1 MSCAGRRRRARSA
14 GHAGRPRWEGACFG
28 SITLTQGNPST
39 FDVTAREDT
48 LALVLPADDFHRLC
62 ADHPD
67 FDAFSDAQR
76 ASRMSGAVASVQLLS
91 STGGAILKTTVRDL
105 IARDPIGVDARSPA
119 SGTPRA

>member
-1 MSCAGRRRRARSA
+1 MTVQYFRRGSRLIEDATTTTSMSCARAPPTCTILGTLVDR
-14 GHAGRPRWEGACFG
+14 GGEGACFG

-67 FDAFSDAQR
+67 FDAFFDAQQ
-76 ASRMSGAVASVQLLS
+76 ASRMSGAVTL
-91 STGGAILKTTVRDL
+91 GAAVEHGWG
-105 IARDPIGVDARSPA
+105 DPQDH
-119 SGTPRA
+119 RA